1 MERIFIKIPQQTV
14 DRASPRAE
22 ERDRSR
28 FVVPVAFFLFD
39 ITVSQVR
46 VLQHWV
52 KMGNSHQ
59 EIKDTMINLYKGG
72 KHFDNP
78 L

>member
-39 ITVSQVR
+39 ITVSHVR

-52 KMGNSHQ
+52 KMGNIHSLSSKRRRPSCLSRSAATQ
-59 EIKDTMINLYKGG
+59 A
-72 KHFDNP
+72 P
-78 L
+78 